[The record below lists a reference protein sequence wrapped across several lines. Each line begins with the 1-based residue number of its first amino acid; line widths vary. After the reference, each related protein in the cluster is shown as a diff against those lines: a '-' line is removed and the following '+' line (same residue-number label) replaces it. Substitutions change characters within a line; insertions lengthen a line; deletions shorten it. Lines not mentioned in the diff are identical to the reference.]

1 MLIKNKATG
10 REYNLSI
17 ENWNKLKEMNRS
29 NLFTIISKED
39 IVKNPSRL
47 NIPKQI
53 HEFQASLKIETTK
66 KAETKPNTKTKK

>member
-10 REYNLSI
+10 REYNVSI

-29 NLFTIISKED
+29 SLFTVISKED
-39 IVKNPSRL
+39 IVKNPSRI

-53 HEFQASLKIETTK
+53 HEFQSSLKIETK
-66 KAETKPNTKTKK
+66 KTETKPNKTTKK